1 VPLVGEEQFGRNEE
15 LAALLGTVR
24 KNFRPVLY
32 ASSGSSDKL
41 ILPSEFFVF
50 LEDRDPEE
58 ELEEL
63 EPEEEEPEE
72 EELELEELEP
82 DEELELEELE
92 PDEELEELEEEE
104 PEEELDEELEEPALE
119 EFELDSRVLAAAA
132 GGRDANVTAL
142 YRCALKGR
150 AGTALLNAL
159 ELLVLTWL
167 PLLLL
172 TLDAA
177 QRFI

>member
-1 VPLVGEEQFGRNEE
+1 VPLVLKERSGRNEE

-41 ILPSEFFVF
+41 ILPSELFVF

-72 EELELEELEP
+72 EELEELEP
-82 DEELELEELE
+82 EEEEPEEELELEELE

-104 PEEELDEELEEPALE
+104 PEEELDEELEEPDLE
-119 EFELDSRVLAAAA
+119 EFELDSRALAAAA

-142 YRCALKGR
+142 
-150 AGTALLNAL
+150 
-159 ELLVLTWL
+159 
-167 PLLLL
+167 
-172 TLDAA
+172 
-177 QRFI
+177 

>member
-1 VPLVGEEQFGRNEE
+1 M
-15 LAALLGTVR
+15 
-24 KNFRPVLY
+24 
-32 ASSGSSDKL
+32 
-41 ILPSEFFVF
+41 
-50 LEDRDPEE
+50 
-58 ELEEL
+58 EEL
-63 EPEEEEPEE
+63 EPEEEEPE
-72 EELELEELEP
+72 
-82 DEELELEELE
+82 EELELEELE

-104 PEEELDEELEEPALE
+104 PEEELDEELEEPDLE
-119 EFELDSRVLAAAA
+119 EFELDSRAAA